1 MSSVLFDLT
10 TCTINCMSHIS
21 ILWGIL
27 MTFWNDCSPHPCL
40 RTKLIFPKLKL
51 EESFCLGNQRSQGNR
66 CLIISIHEF
75 RIPPCWSISKRPS
88 SPNRTPWKINMEP
101 QIIHVERN
109 MIWTKPPW
117 LCSMLT
123 SGVSSTSFFPDLR
136 LFSQETPACKAW
148 DSLMKEQLGA
158 QTSDETN
165 SQSPWK

>member
-1 MSSVLFDLT
+1 MWDWYHLFNLYHKLHVSSL
-10 TCTINCMSHIS
+10 SIS
-21 ILWGIL
+21 ILWRIL

-75 RIPPCWSISKRPS
+75 RIPPCWSISKTPS

-101 QIIHVERN
+101 QITHVERN

-117 LCSMLT
+117 LCSMWIFRGEFHLLFAG
-123 SGVSSTSFFPDLR
+123 SPVVFPRNSSMQSLR
-136 LFSQETPACKAW
+136 LLDEGAARGAN
-148 DSLMKEQLGA
+148 LGW
-158 QTSDETN
+158 N
-165 SQSPWK
+165 